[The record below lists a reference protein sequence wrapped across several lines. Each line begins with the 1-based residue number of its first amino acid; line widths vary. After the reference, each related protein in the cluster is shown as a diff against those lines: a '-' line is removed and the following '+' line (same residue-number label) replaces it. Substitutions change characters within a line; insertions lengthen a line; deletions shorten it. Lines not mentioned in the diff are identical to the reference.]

1 MFRSVSLAALIFSLA
16 FGIFSAAGVAAHSGD
31 DTSVAAGPSAMLS
44 STIERRTVGEPSVLL
59 LIGLA
64 PITASRAARR

>member
-16 FGIFSAAGVAAHSGD
+16 FGISSAARVAAHAGD
-31 DTSVAAGPSAMLS
+31 DISVAAGPSSMLS
-44 STIERRTVGEPSVLL
+44 PMIERRTVSEPSVLL

-64 PITASRAARR
+64 LITASRAARR

>member
-44 STIERRTVGEPSVLL
+44 STIERRLS
-59 LIGLA
+59 
-64 PITASRAARR
+64 ASRRCCCSSGSR